1 KGLVRYKALSIVQK
15 VLIIGSGGAGKS
27 SLARQLGELLGIQVI
42 HLDKLFWRSGWV
54 ETPRDEW
61 KATVAELIK
70 GDRWIMD
77 GNYGGTIEMRVN
89 AADTVILFDLP
100 RTVCVYRA
108 VKRWIAYRRVSR
120 PDIAEGCEEKFDF
133 EFLRWIWNYPKRS
146 LPKIE
151 SILANPGNEKKVIRL
166 RSRQDVSQLIESFR
180 R

>member
-1 KGLVRYKALSIVQK
+1 MQK

-120 PDIAEGCEEKFDF
+120 PDIAEGCEEKFDL

-151 SILANPGNEKKVIRL
+151 YVLAKAGNEKKVIRL
-166 RSRQDVSQLIESFR
+166 RSREDVSQLIESFR
-180 R
+180 GSTTCER

>member
-1 KGLVRYKALSIVQK
+1 
-15 VLIIGSGGAGKS
+15 
-27 SLARQLGELLGIQVI
+27 
-42 HLDKLFWRSGWV
+42 
-54 ETPRDEW
+54 
-61 KATVAELIK
+61 
-70 GDRWIMD
+70 MD

-120 PDIAEGCEEKFDF
+120 PDIAEGCEEKFDL

-151 SILANPGNEKKVIRL
+151 YVLAKAGNEKKVIRL
-166 RSRQDVSQLIESFR
+166 RSREDVSQLIESFR
-180 R
+180 GSTTGER